1 MKNKLKF
8 LGLILFFGLLQVTV
22 LDIFR
27 IFNIKP
33 DLLLI
38 MAVIAALRF
47 ELKWALVFSFAAGF
61 FKDIFSTQA
70 FGMNSALFVLW
81 GYLITRVNKEVSI
94 DYDLIRLVL
103 MAVVSALNYII
114 VQAILVYLGNY
125 IPLGVFMRGIILQ
138 VIYTS
143 LFFLPV
149 YKLIKYE

>member
-1 MKNKLKF
+1 MNNKLKF
-8 LGLILFFGLLQVTV
+8 LGLILLLGLLQVTV
-22 LDIFR
+22 FDIFKV
-27 IFNIKP
+27 FNIKP

-38 MAVIAALRF
+38 MVAIAALRF
-47 ELKWALVFSFAAGF
+47 ELKWVLILSLIAGF
-61 FKDIFSTQA
+61 FKDIFSAQN

-103 MAVVSALNYII
+103 VIIVVALNFILT
-114 VQAILVYLGNY
+114 QAILVYLGNY
-125 IPLGVFMRGIILQ
+125 IPLGVFLRGIILQ